1 MRKIGAIFD
10 WDGVVINSANLH
22 EESWEIL
29 AKELEFN
36 LPHNHFV
43 RGFGKKNET
52 IIGKILR
59 WSEDHGEIIKWGS
72 RKEEIYR
79 ELGIE
84 KGIPLIP
91 ETKTFIRNL
100 HERSIPMSIGTST
113 ERKNIDLAI
122 QQNHL
127 SGLFAGAICS
137 EDVSKGKPDPEV
149 FLKAADII
157 GIPPKYCVVFEDSTH
172 GIEAASQAE
181 MISVGITTTKT
192 ERELLKS
199 GAKLVVESLDEINLS
214 ILKDLIKSSR

>member
-1 MRKIGAIFD
+1 MHRIGTIFD

-29 AKELEFN
+29 AKN
-36 LPHNHFV
+36 SNSIYPMTR
-43 RGFGKKNET
+43 RGFGKRNET

-59 WSEDHGEIIKWGS
+59 WSEDQGEIIKWGS

-100 HERSIPMSIGTST
+100 HEQSIPMSIGTST

-122 QQNHL
+122 QQNQL

-137 EDVSKGKPDPEV
+137 EDVSKGNPIPV
-149 FLKAADII
+149 FLKAADLI
-157 GIPPKYCVVFEDSTH
+157 GMAPSKIVSFLK
-172 GIEAASQAE
+172 IALMALKLRQAE
-181 MISVGITTTKT
+181 MISVGITTTKP
-192 ERELLKS
+192 ERELLNS
-199 GAKLVVESLDEINLS
+199 GAIW
-214 ILKDLIKSSR
+214 